1 MSHRVANLAS
11 RLAAVAS
18 ILFTLVACGGGGG
31 GGGGFIPDEPG
42 ANLLSYRMSSTLI
55 DQDGNPTSLVTSTRP
70 VSLEVTVVEDTGAGA
85 PASGVLVSAQAQFV
99 QILPANGQA
108 RTDSEG
114 IARFEIQAG
123 PTLGADT
130 ITLTA
135 EAPRGPVSIDTVVEV
150 QAAGLRIGSFE
161 GTTFVDGQIGLS
173 VDNLPFRGSSVL
185 TVTIVDEQGE
195 AVATTEQVR
204 FRSVCSN
211 SGLATF
217 REIGDAESG
226 TSSLTVEALD
236 GLTSVEYL
244 AGSCESE
251 DTITARLL
259 GNGEEATASVT
270 IADRDANFI
279 GFIRSEPSEGEEGAD
294 RTIIALKGTGGP
306 SRTEVATVTFEV
318 LEQSVTL
325 AEGEPGPGDPAYLTN
340 PARRPLSGIPV
351 EFELTNTL
359 GGIALLSTSAVSD
372 ANGLVEVELRS
383 GNVATSTR
391 VIASFEAQGSGG
403 ISRPQSVSSNQIVI
417 GTGLP
422 DQNSISLS
430 TEFFNVPRAADRD
443 GVEVAITV
451 RMADKFNN
459 PVADGTS
466 AIFTT
471 EYGAIDSS
479 CLTGQSNGARYQ
491 SLRDTNVPL
500 RGTCTVL
507 WVSQAPLLPTF
518 QDNRDRIQTIANDG
532 SYSCDSHS
540 GSFGPCPDD
549 LGAIRGLRS
558 TVLVT
563 AVGEEFFVDAN
574 GNGLFDQ
581 GEDFENLP
589 EAFIDHNE
597 DGVYTPSE
605 GPQCGPSSTT
615 ANCRAGGSE
624 EEFIDFNEDGT
635 YSLNVDPNTGEGTY
649 NGSLCPAEGDG
660 VYCSRTLVNVRA
672 DLVLTMSSSA
682 GNLSAVLA
690 RRSSGAGQAVT
701 TAFNGNSYSLFIAD
715 FYNNAPGAGT
725 TISFETTGDCGVVPS
740 EDIIIPDRGGRRGA
754 FTTTLQVEF
763 TGGEEQ
769 PDPNDSND
777 PPGTITVF
785 EPGQIVVTA
794 TNPDDDTSAT
804 IASFGCQP

>member
-1 MSHRVANLAS
+1 MSHRVAIFAS

-18 ILFTLVACGGGGG
+18 ILFVLVACGGGGG
-31 GGGGFIPDEPG
+31 GGGGFIPDDPG
-42 ANLLSYRMSSTLI
+42 ADLLSYRLSTAVI

-70 VSLEVTVVEDTGAGA
+70 VTLEVTVIEDTRAGE
-85 PASGVLVSAQAQFV
+85 PASGVLVAAEAEFV

-114 IARFEIQAG
+114 IARFEIEAG
-123 PTLGADT
+123 TTLGADT

-161 GTTFVDGQIGLS
+161 GTMFMDGQIGLS
-173 VDNLPFRGSSVL
+173 TENLPFRGASVL
-185 TVTIVDEQGE
+185 TVTIVDELGE
-195 AVATTEQVR
+195 AVSTVEEVR

-211 SGLATF
+211 AGRATF
-217 REIGDAESG
+217 REFDDEEGGS
-226 TSSLTVEALD
+226 SSLTVEAID
-236 GLTSVEYL
+236 GLASVEYL
-244 AGSCESE
+244 AGSCEAE

-259 GNGEEATASVT
+259 SNGEEATATVS

-279 GFIRSEPSEGEEGAD
+279 GFIRSVPSEGEEGED

-306 SRTEVATVTFEV
+306 SRSEVATVTFEV
-318 LEQSVTL
+318 LEQAVTL
-325 AEGEPGPGDPAYLTN
+325 GEGDAGPGDPEYLNN

-359 GGIALLSTSAVSD
+359 GGISLLNSSAVSD
-372 ANGLVEVELRS
+372 ANGLVEVEVRS

-391 VIASFEAQGSGG
+391 VVASFDAQSSNGT
-403 ISRPQSVSSNQIVI
+403 SRPQSVSSNQVVI

-430 TEFFNVPRAADRD
+430 TEVFNVPRAADLD
-443 GVEVAITV
+443 GVDVAITV

-466 AIFTT
+466 VTFTT

-479 CLTGQSNGARYQ
+479 CLTGQSNGARYR
-491 SLRDTNVPL
+491 SLRDTDTPL
-500 RGTCTVL
+500 RGTCSVL
-507 WVSQAPLLPTF
+507 WISQAPRLPTF
-518 QDNRDRIQTIANDG
+518 QDNRDSIQTIADDG
-532 SYSCDSHS
+532 SYRCDSHS

-558 TVLVT
+558 TILVT

-574 GNGLFDQ
+574 GNGLFDE

-615 ANCRAGGSE
+615 ENCRAGGSE
-624 EEFIDFNEDGT
+624 EEFVDFNEDGE
-635 YSLNVDPNTGEGTY
+635 YSLNVDPNTGEGVY
-649 NGSLCPAEGDG
+649 NGSLCPVEGDG
-660 VYCSRTLVNVRA
+660 VYCSRELVNVRA
-672 DLVLTMSSSA
+672 DLVLTLSSSA

-690 RRSSGAGQAVT
+690 RRSAGSGQAVT
-701 TAFNGNSYSLFIAD
+701 TAFNGNTYDLFIAD

-725 TISFETTGDCGVVPS
+725 TIDFDTTGDCTIVPS
-740 EDIIIPDRGGRRGA
+740 EAVIVPDRGGRSGA
-754 FTTTLQVEF
+754 FTTSFQVEF
-763 TGGEEQ
+763 TGGE
-769 PDPNDSND
+769 PDPDD
-777 PPGTITVF
+777 EDVTVF

-794 TNPDDDTSAT
+794 TDPDDGTSAT